1 MKQTPKDEVT
11 SPGKKVKSK
20 IGDIEKTLMNWAR
33 NQQQKTGRAVTNAD
47 LRKQVLMFSAGRH
60 EQATLY
66 NDTWVERFKSRYLS
80 SEADSS
86 HESAAESSTTQSET
100 MDNSPM
106 SSDGMVSPDLTASD
120 LPSRSFKPDRPD
132 NLFEFEASPS
142 LPHGFS
148 TASPSPRVGFSPLSP
163 DFSRMQT
170 DLWPMNEITPTEA
183 TFPRQRSVTLP
194 QLAPIEVARPIVITP
209 LSRAVT
215 SIQPSTPRDV
225 DPRQTMKRHKSV
237 PDIHEAEADS
247 VRYSSMQP
255 PPLPRSADIS
265 PVGGPASTSSSP
277 EETIRAL
284 HQIQKMLES
293 RPDVAEPDDY
303 VMIGKLMEKL
313 KLLRSPS
320 LSSTPILPGG
330 MMALENANSP
340 RTSKKR
346 TLEMSIRP

>member
-1 MKQTPKDEVT
+1 MKQTPKDEVV

-20 IGDIEKTLMNWAR
+20 VGDIEKTLMNWAR

-47 LRKQVLMFSAGRH
+47 LRKQVLMFSAGRNEH
-60 EQATLY
+60 GALY
-66 NDTWVERFKSRYLS
+66 NDTWVEKFKTRYLS
-80 SEADSS
+80 TEGDSS

-100 MDNSPM
+100 MENSPT
-106 SSDGMVSPDLTASD
+106 SSDGMASPDLTSNE
-120 LPSRSFKPDRPD
+120 LPSRLFKSERADH
-132 NLFEFEASPS
+132 LFEFEQSPS

-148 TASPSPRVGFSPLSP
+148 PASPSPRIGFSPLSP
-163 DFSRMQT
+163 DYTRMQT
-170 DLWPMNEITPTEA
+170 DVWPVNEITPTEA

-194 QLAPIEVARPIVITP
+194 QLIPIEPAKAVAITS
-209 LSRAVT
+209 LSRSVVN
-215 SIQPSTPRDV
+215 IQPPTPRNV

-237 PDIHEAEADS
+237 PDIHEAETEA

-265 PVGGPASTSSSP
+265 PVGGPISASSSH
-277 EETIRAL
+277 EETFRAL
-284 HQIQKMLES
+284 RQIQKMLES

-303 VMIGKLMEKL
+303 VMIGKLTEKL

-320 LSSTPILPGG
+320 LGSTPVLPGG
-330 MMALENANSP
+330 MVALENASSP

-346 TLEMSIRP
+346 TLEMSI